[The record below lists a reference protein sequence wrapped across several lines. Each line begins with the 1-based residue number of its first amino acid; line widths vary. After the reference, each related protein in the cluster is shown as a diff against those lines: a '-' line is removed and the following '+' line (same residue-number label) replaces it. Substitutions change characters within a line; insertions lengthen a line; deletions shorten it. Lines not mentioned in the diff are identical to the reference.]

1 MRYEQ
6 TKDVLDHVVKF
17 HRQAGELFRQLME
30 HAGDQR
36 VRMLLDYMVRHEKA
50 LERRI
55 AEFRDDSSERILSNW
70 FKYTHD
76 EDIFKA
82 LRQVDATADLEFD
95 DVLDLAVEL
104 DAKLIELYEEMAERS
119 PSEEVKEIFHCL
131 LSQERREKNVLMRSA
146 LGLKDI

>member
-6 TKDVLDHVVKF
+6 TRDVLDHVVKF
-17 HRQAGELFRQLME
+17 HREAGALFQQLME
-30 HAGDQR
+30 HASDQR
-36 VRMLLDYMVRHEKA
+36 VQMLLDYMVRHEKA

-55 AEFRDDSSERILSNW
+55 NEFRCDSSERVLSGW

-82 LRQVDATADLEFD
+82 LRLVDATADMDFD

-104 DAKLIELYEEMAERS
+104 DAKLIELYEEMVDRS
-119 PSEEVKEIFHCL
+119 PSDEVKEIFSSL
-131 LSQERREKNVLMRSA
+131 LGQETREKNVLVRSA

>member
-6 TKDVLDHVVKF
+6 TRDVLDHVVEF
-17 HRQAGELFRQLME
+17 HRQAGALFRQLMA
-30 HAGDQR
+30 HASSER
-36 VRMLLDYMVRHEKA
+36 VRMLLDYMVRHEDA
-50 LERRI
+50 LVRRI
-55 AEFRDDSSERILSNW
+55 TEFREDTSERVLSGW

-82 LRQVDATADLEFD
+82 LRQIDPTADLEFD

-104 DAKLIELYEEMAERS
+104 DAKLIELYEEMSERS
-119 PSEEVKEIFHCL
+119 PSDEVKEIFNCL
-131 LSQERREKNVLMRSA
+131 LSQETREKNVLVRSA

>member
-17 HRQAGELFRQLME
+17 HRQAGEVFQTLME
-30 HAGDQR
+30 HTSNQR
-36 VRMLLDYMVRHEKA
+36 VRMLLDYMVRHEKN

-55 AEFRDDSSERILSNW
+55 AEFRGNASERVLFGW

-76 EDIFKA
+76 EDIFSA
-82 LRQVDATADLEFD
+82 LRQVDTDSDMEFD

-104 DAKLIELYEEMAERS
+104 DAKLIELYEEMADRS
-119 PSEEVKEIFHCL
+119 PSEEVKEIFNCL
-131 LSQERREKNVLMRSA
+131 LSQERREKNVLVRSA